1 MFTFPR
7 IPSLERTRS
16 TLTPNHFNHN
26 FPAAGSNSAKY
37 AKRRNRPERHSS
49 CVGSGQ
55 NIIKLY
61 GYVPANESDLFKSV
75 RLEPRLI
82 LFLVRRT
89 GGLSAAGEAVVA
101 VLATDFSE
109 LPVLDKDDESDLDMV
124 RRVPTIIGNTA
135 VNLIRLLDKNPPPPP
150 PQPPGPVPPP
160 AGGSI
165 VGSSSEPRIQLVVFT
180 AKVALAGAHTRH
192 VTL

>member
-1 MFTFPR
+1 M
-7 IPSLERTRS
+7 
-16 TLTPNHFNHN
+16 
-26 FPAAGSNSAKY
+26 
-37 AKRRNRPERHSS
+37 
-49 CVGSGQ
+49 GSGQ
-55 NIIKLY
+55 NIMKLY
-61 GYVPANESDLFKSV
+61 DYVPASESDLFRSV

-89 GGLSAAGEAVVA
+89 GGLSTAGEAVA
-101 VLATDFSE
+101 AALATDFSE
-109 LPVLDKDDESDLDMV
+109 LPVLAKEDESDLDMV

-160 AGGSI
+160 AGGSM
-165 VGSSSEPRIQLVVFT
+165 VGPSSEPRIQSARRSSVVFT
-180 AKVALAGAHTRH
+180 AKSALAETHTRH